1 MLASQGLNSKEFV
14 SVFSSLETVQQ
25 CRDPCES
32 KPSSTEAWSTGPPA
46 CPFLG
51 SGEDAVDC
59 GVSSEFCF
67 LLKHSLSFFEQTIN
81 RCQVHIIGFSSQAVL
96 KANVWG
102 FIFPAAY
109 FFFFQSKICRF
120 WFSASHISSNKNS
133 WNKICFISI

>member
-1 MLASQGLNSKEFV
+1 M
-14 SVFSSLETVQQ
+14 
-25 CRDPCES
+25 
-32 KPSSTEAWSTGPPA
+32 
-46 CPFLG
+46 
-51 SGEDAVDC
+51 DC

-109 FFFFQSKICRF
+109 FFFKVKYVGFGFQQATFLLIKTVGT
-120 WFSASHISSNKNS
+120 KYVL
-133 WNKICFISI
+133 

>member
-1 MLASQGLNSKEFV
+1 MKASPHPQSIAAQGL
-14 SVFSSLETVQQ
+14 
-25 CRDPCES
+25 
-32 KPSSTEAWSTGPPA
+32 PA

-51 SGEDAVDC
+51 SGEDAVGC

-81 RCQVHIIGFSSQAVL
+81 RCQVHIVGFSSQAVL

-109 FFFFQSKICRF
+109 FFFLKVKYVGFGFQQATFFLIKTVGT
-120 WFSASHISSNKNS
+120 KYVL
-133 WNKICFISI
+133 